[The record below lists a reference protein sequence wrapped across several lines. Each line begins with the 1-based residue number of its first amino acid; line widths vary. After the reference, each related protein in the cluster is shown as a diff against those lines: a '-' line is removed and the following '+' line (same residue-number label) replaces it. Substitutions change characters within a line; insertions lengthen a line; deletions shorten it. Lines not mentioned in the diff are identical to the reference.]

1 MGTVELESE
10 APAIK
15 KLGSL
20 FKLTEVHLWDDGSK
34 ETLEVSRFAER
45 NKLPDDGDCVTS
57 DIVFPDIDCPED
69 MELIREMDELGLP
82 RSFNTNKERRNGIRH
97 GKRKGTRWKRYHNH
111 KETHDRQKECPRVS
125 EVGIV
130 SPSVFHDK
138 SNSFCCMSMLGQGE
152 YSRYNVAVDINELQ
166 CCTQEGEDSAEAAT
180 IACSIVKEQIPYGIS
195 DDLSNDGQGHN
206 SLPYADF
213 IPKDD
218 KDIDV
223 RINSGAELS
232 CNHVTEEL
240 DRSSVDSECVK
251 GSLIDCHN
259 EGGKVC
265 TEKSAEMSTFHET
278 VLHGGSSELS
288 GYDDTCSY
296 NCYEGCGDWKVFWDS
311 FYLRN
316 YFYNVQ
322 TQESTWYLPPGME
335 HLAAREIID
344 KSNGTI
350 AKVTQMDVSENSC
363 ATISC
368 LNENSA
374 EVCNLYAKPKSA
386 EVFVDDD
393 IQVEQPHELSEKI
406 GLDTNNSVPEGSMP
420 ILSSHLELP
429 DELNGININQT
440 DEAFLSIVSDDL
452 EHIDCLSHT
461 SYEAISEVN
470 GHAEDQLVANCDSP
484 MMEGKKKTRRSRVR
498 SKLSN
503 IRKELQ
509 LEGILEE
516 YPASI
521 GKYWAQRYLLFSRF
535 DDGIRMDEEGWFS
548 VTPEPIAQ
556 HHASRCRGGII
567 IDSFTG
573 VGGNAIQFA
582 QRRKHVIAVD
592 IDPKKI
598 DYACHNAAIYGVRD
612 RIDFLK
618 GDFFLLACRLKAD
631 TIFLSPP
638 WGGPDYAKVKTYD
651 IKTMLKPH
659 DGYHLFNASKNV
671 ASRIVMFLPRNV
683 DLNQLAELSLSASPP
698 WSLEVEKNY
707 LNGKLKAITAYFCGM
722 AVNGEG

>member
-111 KETHDRQKECPRVS
+111 KETHDRQKECPR
-125 EVGIV
+125 
-130 SPSVFHDK
+130 
-138 SNSFCCMSMLGQGE
+138 
-152 YSRYNVAVDINELQ
+152 
-166 CCTQEGEDSAEAAT
+166 EGEDSAEAAT

-195 DDLSNDGQGHN
+195 DDLSND
-206 SLPYADF
+206 
-213 IPKDD
+213 
-218 KDIDV
+218 
-223 RINSGAELS
+223 GAELS

-265 TEKSAEMSTFHET
+265 TENSAEMSTFHET

-618 GDFFLLACRLKAD
+618 ETSSCWLV
-631 TIFLSPP
+631 
-638 WGGPDYAKVKTYD
+638 VK
-651 IKTMLKPH
+651 
-659 DGYHLFNASKNV
+659 G
-671 ASRIVMFLPRNV
+671 
-683 DLNQLAELSLSASPP
+683 
-698 WSLEVEKNY
+698 
-707 LNGKLKAITAYFCGM
+707 
-722 AVNGEG
+722 